1 MVYLIGF
8 IGFFCGFALGLM
20 VLNVLLKD
28 RPVNE
33 LLESKG
39 LRLRYG
45 LFAWLIAGLSAY
57 AAVWMYKIYGG

>member
-1 MVYLIGF
+1 MIYLIGF
-8 IGFFCGFALGLM
+8 AGFLCGFALSLM
-20 VLNVLLKD
+20 VLNVLLRD
-28 RPVNE
+28 RPASE

-57 AAVWMYKIYGG
+57 AAVSMYKIYGG